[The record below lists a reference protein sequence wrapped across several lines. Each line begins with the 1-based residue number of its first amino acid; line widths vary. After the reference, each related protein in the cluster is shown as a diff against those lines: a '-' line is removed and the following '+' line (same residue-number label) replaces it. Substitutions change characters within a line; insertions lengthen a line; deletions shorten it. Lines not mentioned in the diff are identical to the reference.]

1 MSKSDT
7 DFKNRI
13 DLTDSPDI
21 ILQRIKQA
29 LTDFTS
35 AVTYEPENRPGVSN
49 LILIHSLCT
58 GKSFEDICLE
68 SSHLNTGQYKLVVA
82 EAVIEYLRP
91 IQARIKEYMDD
102 PLYLSQILKEGS
114 DKAMDIAC
122 KTIVEVKEA
131 VGLSHLSDCKSEVKL
146 KI

>member
-1 MSKSDT
+1 MSKSDK

-13 DLTDSPDI
+13 ELTDSPDV

-68 SSHLNTGQYKLVVA
+68 NSHLNTGQYKLVVA
-82 EAVIEYLRP
+82 EAVIEHLRP

-102 PLYLSQILKEGS
+102 SLYLSQVLKEGS
-114 DKAMDIAC
+114 DRAINIAC

-131 VGLSHLSDCKSEVKL
+131 VGLSYINNFQNQVKL

>member
-13 DLTDSPDI
+13 ELTDSPDI

-35 AVTYEPENRPGVSN
+35 SVTYEPKNRPGVSN

-58 GKSFEDICLE
+58 KKSFEDICLE
-68 SSHLNTGQYKLVVA
+68 NSHLNTGQYKLVVA
-82 EAVIEYLRP
+82 EAVIEYLKP
-91 IQARIKEYMDD
+91 IQRRIKEYMDD
-102 PLYLSQILKEGS
+102 PLYLSQIMKEGS

-131 VGLSHLSDCKSEVKL
+131 VGLSHLSNCKNEVKL